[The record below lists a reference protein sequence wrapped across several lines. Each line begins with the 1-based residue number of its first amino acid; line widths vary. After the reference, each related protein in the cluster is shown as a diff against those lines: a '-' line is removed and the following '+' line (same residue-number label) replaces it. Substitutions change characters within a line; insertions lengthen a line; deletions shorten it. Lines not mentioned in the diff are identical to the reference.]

1 MAQDKYQVLV
11 AGGGPGG
18 CAAAVAAGRLGMRV
32 LLIER
37 YGFLGG
43 MATAGLVNPFMP
55 YTIEGKPIIEGVFG
69 EILEQLSARG
79 GLHQNAVTF
88 DEEVLKVVLDDLV
101 TGAGCDLLLHA
112 WLADVQVEDGRV
124 EAVEVETKSGR
135 LTFEADIFIDGT
147 GDGDLATRAGATVE
161 HGRAEDGLAQP
172 MTLCFRVGGVVTERM
187 PDRGEINRLYRE
199 AQARGEVDCPR
210 DNVLFFP
217 SVHPGFIHFNTTR
230 VIKRKAVDAGDVTAA
245 ELEAR
250 RQMHQIVA
258 FLRKQVA
265 GFESAYLSHS
275 AAQIG
280 VRESRRIMGDYVL
293 TEEDVLS
300 ARKFDDGI
308 CRGNYP
314 LDIHNPAGSGTVIKR
329 LAPGTSYE
337 IPYRSLLPR
346 GLENVLVAS
355 RCISAT
361 HEAHG
366 SLRIMP
372 IVIAIGEA
380 AGTAAGIC
388 TKEGVA
394 PRQLDPEALREQLRR
409 QGANLRREEQA
420 PASAARPHSRDPRK
434 ES

>member
-1 MAQDKYQVLV
+1 MAQKKYQVLV

-18 CAAAVAAGRLGMRV
+18 CAAAVAAGRLGARV

-55 YTIEGKPIIEGVFG
+55 YAIEGKPIIEGLFG

-79 GLHQNAVTF
+79 GLHENAATF
-88 DEEVLKVVLDDLV
+88 DEEVLKVVLDDMV
-101 TGAGCDLLLHA
+101 TAAGCEVLFHA
-112 WLADVQVEDGRV
+112 WLADVEVEDARV
-124 EAVEVETKSGR
+124 KAVEVETKSGR

-147 GDGDLATRAGATVE
+147 GDGDLAARAGAPVE
-161 HGRAEDGLAQP
+161 YGRTEDGLAQP
-172 MTLCFRVGGVVTERM
+172 MTLCFRVGGVATERM
-187 PDRGEINRLYRE
+187 PDREEINRLYRE
-199 AQARGEVDCPR
+199 AQVRGEIDCPR
-210 DNVLFFP
+210 DNLLWFP

-230 VIKRKAVDAGDVTAA
+230 VIKRRAVDAWDVTAA
-245 ELEAR
+245 ELEGR
-250 RQMHQIVA
+250 RQMHQVVA
-258 FLRKQVA
+258 FLRKHVA
-265 GFESAYLSHS
+265 GFENAYLSHS

-280 VRESRRIMGDYVL
+280 VRESRRIIGDYVL
-293 TEEDVLS
+293 TEDDVLS

-329 LAPGTSYE
+329 LPPGTSYE

-346 GLENVLVAS
+346 GLVNVLVAS
-355 RCISAT
+355 RCLSAT

-372 IVIAIGEA
+372 IVIAVGEA
-380 AGTAAGIC
+380 AGTAGAIC
-388 TKEGVA
+388 TKEGLA
-394 PRQLDPEALREQLRR
+394 PRELEPEALRKQLRR
-409 QGANLRREEQA
+409 QGANLRREE
-420 PASAARPHSRDPRK
+420 PASRSAPRSHVRDPGK